1 MEEMSNQREELDGEN
16 WRVREGCERERE
28 RRDVCERRA
37 EICARASVGRFVRD
51 MDEGEVGMRTV

>member
-28 RRDVCERRA
+28 RRDV
-37 EICARASVGRFVRD
+37 
-51 MDEGEVGMRTV
+51 